1 MPLVVDSTQ
10 AKHLAPNMPKIISEQ
25 NFNDLPVTGKSWF
38 NRQKKTQV
46 IAMGGQVRF
55 KYEG

>member
-55 KYEG
+55 K